1 MVPKWR
7 DYTISWILG
16 ITGHETCI
24 DSSVPKCRTLSRM
37 CDSFLITGHTPVK
50 CSYTQ
55 SLPTSTANKDIR
67 LFEYSS

>member
-1 MVPKWR
+1 MRHVL
-7 DYTISWILG
+7 ILPCLNAE
-16 ITGHETCI
+16 H
-24 DSSVPKCRTLSRM
+24 SVRM
-37 CDSFLITGHTPVK
+37 CDSFLITGHIPVK